1 LLHAIHIKSPAGT
14 LAFTKFLFVCDPI
27 VIAWLA
33 VNVLDS
39 LLTVIALRM
48 GAVEI
53 SISYVLTGDL
63 MASMALK
70 YFAVFFMVIILVQI
84 KRIHW
89 LNWFVSGMLFVL
101 SWNLTQ
107 IVCNI

>member
-1 LLHAIHIKSPAGT
+1 M
-14 LAFTKFLFVCDPI
+14 FVCDPL

-39 LLTVIALRM
+39 LLTVLALRM

-70 YFAVFFMVIILVQI
+70 YFTVFFMVIILAQI
-84 KRIHW
+84 QRMRW
-89 LNWFVSGMLFVL
+89 LNWFISGMLFVV

-107 IVCNI
+107 IVCNV